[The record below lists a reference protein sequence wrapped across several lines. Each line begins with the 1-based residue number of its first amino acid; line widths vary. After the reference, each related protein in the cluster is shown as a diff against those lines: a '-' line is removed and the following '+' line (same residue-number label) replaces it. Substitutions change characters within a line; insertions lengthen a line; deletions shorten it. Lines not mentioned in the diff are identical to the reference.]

1 MKKNTALLLFVS
13 TLLLT
18 VALVPTV
25 AFCQDEPSQHQPEK
39 STSTPGYASSPT
51 PPETKTSNQP
61 TLLPQK
67 TPLFTTPT
75 PSPAQKLKSAQ
86 SDFNFASLT
95 LPAIVVGVC
104 AVGGVSTVVL
114 MKKRRVSESSLRR
127 MSSIEFQNWV
137 VKRLGG
143 TAGSGGGIDG
153 YTLSGTPVMIK
164 QSDDVD
170 RMTVEKFAA
179 ELARS
184 RKRQGM
190 IVAFGFGGD
199 AIRGKVRAKMSYRL
213 DVEMVT
219 VSELIYS
226 KRMF

>member
-1 MKKNTALLLFVS
+1 MKTKIALLLFAS

-18 VALVPTV
+18 IALVPMI
-25 AFCQDEPSQHQPEK
+25 AFCQDAPAQQGSGVT
-39 STSTPGYASSPT
+39 SSTPGYAATPT
-51 PPETKTSNQP
+51 PPFSTTAKPSQT
-61 TLLPQK
+61 TLPQQSS
-67 TPLFTTPT
+67 LFKTPT
-75 PSPAQKLKSAQ
+75 PTPKPKNTQVGF
-86 SDFNFASLT
+86 DFASLT
-95 LPAIVVGVC
+95 IPAVVIGLC

-127 MSSIEFQNWV
+127 MSYTEFQNWV
-137 VKRLGG
+137 VKRVGG
-143 TAGSGGGIDG
+143 TVGSGGGIDG
-153 YTLSGTPVMIK
+153 ITMSGLPVMIK
-164 QSDDVD
+164 QSDDID
-170 RMTVEKFAA
+170 RTTIEKFAA

-190 IVAFGFGGD
+190 VVAFGFGGD

-213 DVEMVT
+213 DIEMVT